1 MNGNSLKLNKLCLTY
16 VTTVNEFSNTAEKS
30 YIGTVRMYMSSVALS
45 ATSGKV
51 EMHTLRTLVDVSLYQ
66 TVHLL
71 SACLIDK
78 KCMFFCNLFKHNPIV
93 K

>member
-1 MNGNSLKLNKLCLTY
+1 MNFKLIAFKH
-16 VTTVNEFSNTAEKS
+16 SRKS
-30 YIGTVRMYMSSVALS
+30 QIGTVRIYMSSVALS

-71 SACLIDK
+71 STFLRDTNVCFVI
-78 KCMFFCNLFKHNPIV
+78 CYV
-93 K
+93 KLVTSSA